1 VIELNDEAMHSSKTY
16 LALGDSMSIDDYTGV
31 RKGGAVNQ
39 FFYVLGKGWLLDDRT
54 FDGCSMA
61 TVPLDGHGDL
71 ITLTIGGND
80 LLLNREKYL
89 REGIADFQREH
100 ALLLARIRWENPRAL
115 FIIGDIYEPAAP
127 ITSNERRGLAAA
139 NAAIHKNCAQV
150 QAIVAPIHDT
160 FEGRSSELLCLAIEP
175 TLLGATVIARLFEEI
190 YLRHGCHS

>member
-1 VIELNDEAMHSSKTY
+1 VIELNDDAMHPSKTY

-31 RKGGAVNQ
+31 RGGGAVTQ
-39 FFYVLGKGWLLDDRT
+39 FFCALGKGWALDDRT

-61 TVPLDGHGDL
+61 TVPFDGHGDL

-80 LLLNREKYL
+80 LLLNREEYL

-100 ALLLARIRWENPRAL
+100 ALLLARIRRENPRAL
-115 FIIGDIYEPAAP
+115 FIVGDIYEPGAP

-139 NAAIHKNCAQV
+139 NTAIHKNCAQV

-175 TLLGATVIARLFEEI
+175 TLLGATVIAQLFEEI
-190 YLRHGCHS
+190 YLRQGCQS